1 MVMHGYSYDPRRRC
15 KIERIKGTIFF
26 IIKNNSSLFFFYY
39 IPPIY
44 IDYEIEIEIEI
55 NKNSS

>member
-1 MVMHGYSYDPRRRC
+1 MHGYSYDPRRRC

-26 IIKNNSSLFFFYY
+26 FIKNNSSLFFFHY